1 MAAATSSNTSTT
13 TLQMKHPSVEQ
24 TRKRIDPRRRQ
35 AALDFLSNISLDG
48 RPVQDTADSQ
58 NQEGSSP
65 LEARTR
71 QPSLV
76 SPERSAG
83 LGAAGTPETTVAA
96 AAAAATA
103 AAATAAAAATTATQ
117 ALALANQARL
127 ASSWGSVGTGPVAS
141 PAGADSDGDAFT
153 PSTFNSPFSALPASA
168 RGRLQTYTQGIL
180 PAHYSRQFSPSFSL
194 EGGQTEQQ
202 RSR

>member
-1 MAAATSSNTSTT
+1 MATATSSTTSTA

-48 RPVQDTADSQ
+48 RPVQDAADSQ
-58 NQEGSSP
+58 NQEESSP
-65 LEARTR
+65 PEARTSR

-83 LGAAGTPETTVAA
+83 LGDAGTPETA
-96 AAAAATA
+96 
-103 AAATAAAAATTATQ
+103 AAAAATTATQ

-153 PSTFNSPFSALPASA
+153 PSTFNSPFSAPPASA

-180 PAHYSRQFSPSFSL
+180 PAHYSRQFPPGFSL